1 MTPRLIVHGDVDSAP
16 TAEVLRGLEEA
27 GAAGYDVLERGGH
40 AIDAVEAAVR
50 VLEEDPQFNAGLGS
64 VLNED
69 GDVEIDTGIVDG
81 TTGCFAGV
89 AALTGVRFPI
99 SVAAELLRRS
109 PGLVLLAGPRARRF
123 ATQMGL
129 TMEDLRTPS
138 SWPRGSTRG
147 AEIRQR
153 AARSPA
159 GVGDSTVFGAGIY
172 AHASCAALCSGL
184 GEAAIE
190 LTLAFRVVARCD
202 DEEEADAAVARGV
215 DLLSGHGATGGLIV
229 YDANRDRLA
238 VAHNA
243 TGFPVVLHAG
253 DEPRAV
259 QTAFRPRQ
267 TNG

>member
-1 MTPRLIVHGDVDSAP
+1 MTPRLIVHGAVDSAP

-40 AIDAVEAAVR
+40 GIDAVEAAVR

-81 TTGCFAGV
+81 TTGRFAGV

-129 TMEDLRTPS
+129 TMEDLRTPEQLAS
-138 SWPRGSTRG
+138 REHARGGDQTTCSPFTGRRRRLDRLRGGHLRARELRG
-147 AEIRQR
+147 ALL
-153 AARSPA
+153 
-159 GVGDSTVFGAGIY
+159 GAG
-172 AHASCAALCSGL
+172 
-184 GEAAIE
+184 
-190 LTLAFRVVARCD
+190 
-202 DEEEADAAVARGV
+202 
-215 DLLSGHGATGGLIV
+215 GG
-229 YDANRDRLA
+229 RDR
-238 VAHNA
+238 AH
-243 TGFPVVLHAG
+243 
-253 DEPRAV
+253 PRLRRRAL
-259 QTAFRPRQ
+259 R
-267 TNG
+267 